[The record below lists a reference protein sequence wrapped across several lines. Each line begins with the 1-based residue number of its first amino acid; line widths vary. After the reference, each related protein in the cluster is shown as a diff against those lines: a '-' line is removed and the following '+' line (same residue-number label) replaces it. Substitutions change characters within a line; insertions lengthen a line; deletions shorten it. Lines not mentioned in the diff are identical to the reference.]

1 MNTLARNV
9 NIYSRGDR
17 NIYPT
22 LLLLAS
28 RQGNHH
34 FYITINLHS
43 SVSLL
48 TLLPKGDIFLH
59 HLFLNEEI

>member
-9 NIYSRGDR
+9 NIHSRGDR

-28 RQGNHH
+28 RQGNHN
-34 FYITINLHS
+34 FYITINLHFL
-43 SVSLL
+43 VSLM
-48 TLLPKGDIFLH
+48 TLLPEGDVF
-59 HLFLNEEI
+59 FTPSVSE